1 MIASIGKI
9 QSLTYTLR
17 NTERFDGEL
26 ISGMF
31 SVKYTN
37 DPKRCHFH
45 MIRPDNGSEL
55 YYSEG
60 RNDNLAVYD
69 PKGFPY
75 VPINLDPMS
84 RALRNQNHHTIFE
97 AGFAFFGQ
105 MIGQVYA
112 KDQSSFYNLGKTNW

>member
-1 MIASIGKI
+1 MKMSRLLLPLLLTLPPVHSFSQKQEDTLDYIVRSMIASIGKI

-31 SVKYTN
+31 SVKYTI

-45 MIRPDNGSEL
+45 MIRPDKGPEL

-69 PKGFPY
+69 PKGFP
-75 VPINLDPMS
+75 
-84 RALRNQNHHTIFE
+84 
-97 AGFAFFGQ
+97 
-105 MIGQVYA
+105 
-112 KDQSSFYNLGKTNW
+112 